1 MLFNIIFKIL
11 VLSILIMLFLC
22 VFELYKR
29 LNIQENT
36 KPEIKAYKRLFRKEK
51 KQTKSEKRLNQILDN
66 IDNYT
71 GDELGQKEIEVK

>member
-1 MLFNIIFKIL
+1 MIP
-11 VLSILIMLFLC
+11 LSILIMLFLC

-29 LNIQENT
+29 LDIQENT
-36 KPEIKAYKRLFRKEK
+36 KPEIKAHKRLFRKEK
-51 KQTKSEKRLNQILDN
+51 KQTKSEKRLNQILNN